1 MSTVL
6 HLAIISLASFLKLK
20 PAWWFVPFWQPGKSS
35 EHPSTVL
42 ALTAFAETLHDCTVL
57 VALSRGPSQISLL
70 SLCCPNTPRSC
81 WQGTVTSREIRMLC
95 QWWIWSFVKKDWY
108 PSFSSLSLQQEILLS
123 NPVIH
128 TNLFIFV
135 CEALS
140 LTMKKKS

>member
-81 WQGTVTSREIRMLC
+81 WQGTVISREIRMLC
-95 QWWIWSFVKKDWY
+95 Q
-108 PSFSSLSLQQEILLS
+108 
-123 NPVIH
+123 
-128 TNLFIFV
+128 
-135 CEALS
+135 
-140 LTMKKKS
+140 